1 MKNDEIIE
9 TLRMTLEHAQAN
21 HRATIA
27 LQEQFSAL
35 LQEWQKMQ
43 KQMLNI
49 KVDQE
54 SQSLKTKILNNR
66 VVNYLENGIK
76 R

>member
-9 TLRMTLEHAQAN
+9 ILRATLENVQVN
-21 HRATIA
+21 QKATIDLQQQVSA
-27 LQEQFSAL
+27 LQ
-35 LQEWQKMQ
+35 QEWQQ
-43 KQMLNI
+43 IQSQMLNI

-66 VVNYLENGIK
+66 VVNYLENGLN

>member
-9 TLRMTLEHAQAN
+9 ILRATLENVQVN
-21 HRATIA
+21 QKATIDLQQQVSA
-27 LQEQFSAL
+27 LQ
-35 LQEWQKMQ
+35 QEWQEIQ
-43 KQMLNI
+43 SQMLNI

-66 VVNYLENGIK
+66 VVNYLENGLN

>member
-9 TLRMTLEHAQAN
+9 TLRMTLEHVQAN